1 VLTEAVRRRPHSV
14 VLLDEVEKA
23 HPDVL
28 ELFFQ
33 VFDKGTLEDGEGRE
47 IDFKHTVILL
57 TSNVGTEKILKL
69 CKDPDTTP
77 SPEALAEAIRPD
89 LLGARSER
97 GVQIFK
103 QAFLG
108 RLIVVTYFP
117 ISDAALRQIIRLQL
131 GRIAQRMRENHGA
144 QFSYSDELIETIANR
159 CREVESGARNVDH
172 ILTRTLL
179 PEMSQEILSR
189 MTRGESLNKVHVTT
203 NEQGAFQYALD

>member
-1 VLTEAVRRRPHSV
+1 
-14 VLLDEVEKA
+14 
-23 HPDVL
+23 
-28 ELFFQ
+28 

-47 IDFKHTVILL
+47 IDFKNTVILL

-69 CKDPDTTP
+69 CRDPETTP

-89 LLGARSER
+89 LLGAKSER

-117 ISDAALRQIIRLQL
+117 ISDVVLRQIVRLQL
-131 GRIAQRMRENHGA
+131 GRIGQRMRQNHDA
-144 QFSYSDELIETIANR
+144 QFTYSDELIEIIANR

-179 PEMSQEILSR
+179 PEMSQEILGR
-189 MTRGESLNKVHVTT
+189 MTQGKTIRNVHVTT
-203 NEQGAFQYALD
+203 DPQGAFQYLFE